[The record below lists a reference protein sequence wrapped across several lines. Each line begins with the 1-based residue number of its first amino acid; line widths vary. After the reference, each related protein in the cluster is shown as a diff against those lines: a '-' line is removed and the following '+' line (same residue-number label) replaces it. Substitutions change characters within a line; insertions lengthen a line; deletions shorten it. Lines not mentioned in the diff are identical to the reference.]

1 MADGQLI
8 KLAGRVNDQLFV
20 FSQEVSMGIR
30 FLKIA
35 VIYLFVGALLGGYM
49 GATENFALA
58 PVHAH
63 LALLGWASLAIAGL
77 IYHLYPAAALTLLAR
92 IHFWLHNIGLPFFML
107 GLGLVLTGHT
117 AAVPIVSISAASV
130 IIGLAA
136 FTANVLMN
144 LKATAGRQ

>member
-1 MADGQLI
+1 
-8 KLAGRVNDQLFV
+8 
-20 FSQEVSMGIR
+20 MGIR

-35 VIYLFVGALLGGYM
+35 VIYLFIGAVLGGYM

-63 LALLGWASLAIAGL
+63 VALLGWASLALAGL
-77 IYHLYPAAALTLLAR
+77 IYHHYPVAALMLLAR

-107 GLGLVLTGHT
+107 GLCLVLTGHM
-117 AAVPIVSISAASV
+117 AAIPIVSISAAIV

-136 FTANVLMN
+136 FTTNVLMN
-144 LKATAGRQ
+144 VKANAS